1 MAKATITRKIGF
13 LHIPKDG
20 ADGKPGADGKDGQDG
35 KPGADG
41 KPGQDGKDGTSVT
54 ITRTAVMYAVQKS
67 GTELVAP
74 AWSRTIP
81 NVPSGMYLWTRT
93 AVEYSD
99 GTETISYSVSR
110 NASDGLPGKTYKP
123 MRIRDWEGVAAGETL
138 YEGSGD
144 DDPWTDM
151 VVTRTPEAYYRV
163 VQTFAVPSAKGKPS
177 DAAYQGKLQASSQFK
192 AIATELLLAKSAV
205 IRIMSGNRV
214 IVLDSDGVATA
225 GLSGSLEGKKTR
237 IFAGGAV
244 ADEAPFRVAEDGS
257 MHSSK
262 ADIEGTVTA
271 RTMRLGVDAAP
282 DGGVPDGALCFCKS
296 SIKLPELPAGVMAS
310 VRVYNPKM
318 TRTTPQPLTLTPATT
333 NVLITNGLDWTSATS
348 AVTNIAR
355 AGYNGGVYGEL
366 MGYNSGGLTYW
377 GFVEVSNT
385 SL

>member
-1 MAKATITRKIGF
+1 MAKASITRKIGF
-13 LHIPKDG
+13 VHIPKDG

-41 KPGQDGKDGTSVT
+41 TSVT
-54 ITRTAVMYAVQKS
+54 ITRTAVMYCAQES

-74 AWSRTIP
+74 GWSRTIP
-81 NVPSGMYLWTRT
+81 KVPSGMYLWTRT

-99 GTETISYSVSR
+99 GTETLSYSVSR

-123 MRIRDWEGVAAGETL
+123 MRIRDWDGIASGETL

-163 VQTFAVPSAKGKPS
+163 VQRFAVPAAKGQPS

-192 AIATELLLAKSAV
+192 AVATELLLAKSAV

-214 IVLDSDGVATA
+214 IVLDDDGVATA
-225 GLSGSLEGKKTR
+225 GLSGSREGKKTR
-237 IFAGGAV
+237 IFAGGAI

-262 ADIEGTVTA
+262 ADIEGSVTA
-271 RTMRLGVDAAP
+271 RTMSLGVDTTP

-296 SIKLPELPAGVMAS
+296 SIKLPELPAGAMVS
-310 VRVYNPKM
+310 VRVYNPKR
-318 TRTTPQPLTLTPATT
+318 TRSAPEPLTLTPATT

-348 AVTNIAR
+348 AVTNIAG

-366 MGYNSGGLTYW
+366 LGYNFGGLTYW
-377 GFVEVSNT
+377 GFVVIYNT